1 MDRLLLKYKQLIDTY
16 SREYII
22 DETRRFPEHYRF
34 QDKVKSEYMSIH
46 GYVND
51 KNSNE
56 AFFDSNQSSVIEET
70 LEEIRELIALEDY
83 ETAAYVLVSLQIV
96 MGLEVKLTTIVYSMV
111 QNKCNLQ
118 DYVDKDKYL
127 GKFDSVIEGK
137 KK

>member
-1 MDRLLLKYKQLIDTY
+1 MDRLLIKYKQLIDTY

-22 DETRRFPEHYRF
+22 DETRRFPEYYRF
-34 QDKVKSEYMSIH
+34 QDKVESEYISVH

-56 AFFDSNQSSVIEET
+56 AFFDSNQSSVIEDT

-83 ETAAYVLVSLQIV
+83 ETAAYILVSLQIV

-118 DYVDKDKYL
+118 DYVDKAKYL
-127 GKFDSVIEGK
+127 GRFDSMKEGK
-137 KK
+137 NK

>member
-1 MDRLLLKYKQLIDTY
+1 MDRLLRKYKQLIDTY
-16 SREYII
+16 SEEYILE
-22 DETRRFPEHYRF
+22 ETKRFPEHYRF
-34 QDKVKSEYMSIH
+34 QDKVESEYMSIH
-46 GYVND
+46 GFVND

-56 AFFDSNQSSVIEET
+56 AFFDSNQLSVIEET
-70 LEEIRELIALEDY
+70 LEELRYLIALEDY
-83 ETAAYVLVSLQIV
+83 ETAAYILVSLQIV

-127 GKFDSVIEGK
+127 GRFDYMIEGK

>member
-22 DETRRFPEHYRF
+22 DETRRFPEHCSF
-34 QDKVKSEYMSIH
+34 EEKVKLEYMSIH

-118 DYVDKDKYL
+118 NYVDKDKYL